1 MMRRAFGE
9 RRTQTVAD
17 RLVRSPPS
25 GFGDYDRL
33 RRLFD
38 HAADAIF
45 GHGPVGRFT
54 GVNLAACETLGYTRE
69 KFLRMN

>member
-1 MMRRAFGE
+1 MPTDSAKTVDVTRAQSAERFRR
-9 RRTQTVAD
+9 
-17 RLVRSPPS
+17 
-25 GFGDYDRL
+25 DYDRL

-69 KFLRMN
+69 DCLRMN